1 MLKQFA
7 FAACIVVMTP
17 GLALAAQQS
26 AAPSQAQAPPFSIHR
41 AAPNSNG
48 PAQLGGQSARQS
60 LGQRLSQSNGTIQP
74 PAVDPG
80 MDKLPPAAGM
90 SMPVLKP
97 PPNVQSK

>member
-7 FAACIVVMTP
+7 FAACVVVMTP
-17 GLALAAQQS
+17 GVALAAQQS
-26 AAPSQAQAPPFSIHR
+26 AAPSRAQAPPFSINP
-41 AAPNSNG
+41 AAPNGSG
-48 PAQLGGQSARQS
+48 QLGGEGARQS

-80 MDKLPPAAGM
+80 MDKLPPAAGTT
-90 SMPVLKP
+90 MPVLKP